1 MSENVTNLRQAES
14 TVVVKGIL
22 SEKNLKM
29 ENKDGRKNIGGS
41 LRIQTSPDNFV
52 SVTAWAAEKTKDG
65 KENSIYKGLQTV
77 MEEYKSVAEVGEEEA
92 TRVSIT
98 RGQLNPYQNQNKKT
112 ICGIRSNFFNRS
124 RDDSMEASVSF
135 EIYLTSITPEVYT
148 YGENRG
154 EETGRALVK
163 GWFPTY
169 NGIEPIEA
177 VAPVEDGIAEAFL
190 DAGYQAGDTI
200 ELFGDIV
207 NKKIEIKRE
216 IPVKIG
222 KPKVETTTNY
232 INEIVLT
239 GASEP
244 YDESRAF
251 PKEAIEKAIAEREI
265 NERNKENNTTVR
277 RATEGASR
285 GRSLPNF

>member
-1 MSENVTNLRQAES
+1 MNENVTNLRQAES

-22 SEKNLKM
+22 SEKNLK
-29 ENKDGRKNIGGS
+29 EETKEGRKSIGGTM
-41 LRIQTSPDNFV
+41 RIQTSPDNFV
-52 SVTAWAAEKTKDG
+52 SVSAWAAEKTKDG
-65 KENSIYKGLQTV
+65 KDNSIYKGLQTV
-77 MEEYKSVAEVGEEEA
+77 MEEYKSIAEVGEEDA
-92 TRVSIT
+92 TRVAVT
-98 RGQLNPYQNQNKKT
+98 RGQLNPYQNQNNKT
-112 ICGIRSNFFNRS
+112 ICGIRSNFFNRA
-124 RDDSMEASVSF
+124 RDEKKEASVSF
-135 EIYLTSITPEVYT
+135 EMYLTSIVPEVYT
-148 YGENRG
+148 SGENRG
-154 EETGRALVK
+154 EETGRALVR

-190 DAGYQAGDTI
+190 DAGYSAGDTI

-207 NKKIEIKRE
+207 NKKIEVKRE

-222 KPKVETTTNY
+222 KPKIETSTNY

-265 NERNKENNTTVR
+265 NEKNKENNTQMR
-277 RATEGASR
+277 KATEGASR